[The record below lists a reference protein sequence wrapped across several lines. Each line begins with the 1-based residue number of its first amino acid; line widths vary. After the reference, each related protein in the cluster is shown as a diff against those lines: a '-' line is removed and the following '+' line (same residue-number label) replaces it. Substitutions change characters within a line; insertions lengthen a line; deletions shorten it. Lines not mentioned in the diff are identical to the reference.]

1 MNNVFKVFF
10 YPRKNYINKNGE
22 VGIRVFL
29 SLNGDRTQ
37 FTSKLTIPLEMWD
50 DAENRVL
57 GTSSKAKV
65 INNELEDIEATL
77 KFHYRELKRHDI
89 FITVHQVRDAFL
101 GLTVKTHMLLDVF
114 YAHNEELS
122 KRVGKDLSSCAISK
136 YKRTKERLADFVKY
150 QFKKS
155 DIPLK
160 QVNYS
165 FICSFDNYLTSVWNC
180 GTNTKVK
187 YLQHLKRI
195 ITLAMNNG
203 WIQSDAFS
211 NFKIK
216 RKKSDRG
223 YLTQEELMVIMQ
235 KKFKISRLE
244 QVKDIFVFSCYT
256 GLSYIDVK
264 KLKRNHIQK
273 SFDGNMWIKKKR
285 EKTGVQFDILLLD
298 IPRMILDKYSG
309 MLTEDRLLPVI
320 SNQRLNAYLK
330 EIADLCGI
338 EKNLTFHLARHTF
351 ATTVTLAKGVPMET
365 VSKMLGHTNLKTTQ
379 IYARITDQ
387 KIEHDMQK
395 LSKKLKEMDKV
406 LTL

>member
-10 YPRKNYINKNGE
+10 YPRKNYVNKNGE
-22 VGIRVFL
+22 VSIRVLL
-29 SLNGDRTQ
+29 SLNGERTQ
-37 FTSKLTIPLEMWD
+37 FTSELTIPLEMWD
-50 DAENRVL
+50 DNVNRAL
-57 GTSSKAKV
+57 GNSSKAKV
-65 INNELEDIEATL
+65 INNDLEDIEATL
-77 KFHYRELKRHDI
+77 KFHFRELKRYETI
-89 FITVHQVRDAFL
+89 ITVYQIRDAFL
-101 GLTVKTHMLLDVF
+101 GVTIKSHMLLDVF
-114 YAHNEELS
+114 NTHNEELS
-122 KRVGKDLSSCAISK
+122 KRLGKDLSSCSIAK
-136 YKRTKERLADFVKY
+136 YKRTKERLAAFIKY

-160 QVNYS
+160 QVNYG
-165 FICSFDNYLTSVWNC
+165 FICSFDNYLTSVWDC

-187 YLQHLKRI
+187 YLQQLKRI
-195 ITLAMNNG
+195 ITLALNNG
-203 WIQSDAFS
+203 WIQADPFF

-216 RKKSDRG
+216 RKKADRG
-223 YLTQEELMVIMQ
+223 YLLQEELMVIMK
-235 KKFKISRLE
+235 KKFVISRLE

-273 SFDGNMWIKKKR
+273 SFDGNLWIKKKR

-298 IPRMILDKYSG
+298 VPRMILDKYKG
-309 MLTEDRLLPVI
+309 MLPEDFLLPVI
-320 SNQRLNAYLK
+320 SNQRLNSYLK

-387 KIEHDMQK
+387 KIGYDMRE
-395 LSKKLKEMDKV
+395 LSVKLKDMDKA